1 MTYQVTIKDSGHQF
15 GVELDGIV
23 LDAALAQDIG
33 LAYGCQSGN
42 CGACRAKLI
51 SGSVRY
57 DAKPEGL
64 SEIELRLGYTLLC
77 QARAQSDL
85 MLQVEELPNHQAIR
99 VRNLPVRVA
108 RKQLLSHDV
117 MALYLQLPRDT

>member
-1 MTYQVTIKDSGHQF
+1 MSYQVTIKDSARQF
-15 GVELDGIV
+15 SVEADGIV
-23 LDAALAQDIG
+23 LDAAVAQDVG
-33 LAYGCQSGN
+33 LAYGCKNGH

-57 DAKPEGL
+57 DTKPEAL
-64 SEIELRLGYTLLC
+64 SDIELRQGYTLLC

-85 MLQVEELPNHQAIR
+85 MLEVEALPSYQMIR

-117 MALYLQLPRDT
+117 